1 MTVNDDCFVDLNLKL
16 VWESEK
22 VRHEERYHAPRVN
35 VWRDI
40 LPLQMDRRLRE
51 SGKGDVIV

>member
-16 VWESEK
+16 IWESEK
-22 VRHEERYHAPRVN
+22 VRHEESYHAPRVN

-40 LPLQMDRRLRE
+40 LPVQMDRSLRE
-51 SGKGDVIV
+51 SGKGDVIA